1 MARNNMNAQALLD
14 SALNALGFSSSSN
27 TKKPAS
33 TSGRPKPAKSSSK
46 RGNSNGTSNS
56 VPDDF
61 DAEIME
67 ALKQYVYTTTAV
79 VDLQKLIETG
89 EISEPLT
96 KCITFAVVK
105 NQQLLKAFTEYTNG
119 NSNVVEGIIL
129 KFGDAPVKCFENED
143 DAQRALSDFMSTNS
157 GSAVSILR
165 DKKLITVIE
174 DDSGTKTLRLAND
187 AECAKFY
194 ANRAK
199 NSSK

>member
-27 TKKPAS
+27 TRKPAS
-33 TSGRPKPAKSSSK
+33 TSGRPKPARSSSK

-61 DAEIME
+61 DAETME
-67 ALKQYVYTTTAV
+67 ALKQYVHTTAAV

-105 NQQLLKAFTEYTNG
+105 NQQLLKVFTEYTNG
-119 NSNVVEGIIL
+119 NSHTVEGIIL

-194 ANRAK
+194 SDRAK